1 MAAPG
6 TTTMAE
12 PKLHF
17 EILTLFPELFD
28 SFLAASLLGKAI
40 EGGLVAVTRT
50 NPRDWGVGKHHSVDD
65 SPYGGGPGMVMRPE
79 PLAAAVE
86 AVEAARG
93 PCHRILLSPQGR
105 LFDQPLA
112 EALVQRP
119 RILLMCGR
127 YEGIDDR
134 VAGLFAHEVVSIGD
148 YVLSGGEVAAMVVV
162 EALGRLVPGVIGKN
176 QSLVDES
183 HAEGRPGRLEYPHY
197 TRPPSFRGVDVP
209 EVLLSGDHAAI
220 EAWRR
225 RESLRRTVARRPDL
239 VERFPLTDEESR
251 LLASASDQAAS
262 QKKT

>member
-1 MAAPG
+1 
-6 TTTMAE
+6 MAE
-12 PKLHF
+12 PKLQV

-40 EGGLVAVTRT
+40 EGGLVSVTRT

-93 PCHRILLSPQGR
+93 PCPRILLSPQGR
-105 LFDQPLA
+105 LFDQPMA

-127 YEGIDDR
+127 YEGIDER
-134 VAGLFAHEVVSIGD
+134 VADLFAHEVVSIGD
-148 YVLSGGEVAAMVVV
+148 YVLSGGEVAAMVLI
-162 EALGRLVPGVIGKN
+162 EAVSRLVPGVIGK
-176 QSLVDES
+176 SESVVDES
-183 HAEGRPGRLEYPHY
+183 HAAGRLEYPHY

-220 EAWRR
+220 ESWRR
-225 RESLRRTVARRPDL
+225 RESLRRTIARRPDL
-239 VERFPLTDEESR
+239 VERHPLTDEESK
-251 LLASASDQAAS
+251 LLASSDPPTPR
-262 QKKT
+262 KP